1 MSNSTNSNPIPEG
14 FEPNTEG
21 PYSNLIGP
29 LLYKRELGAD
39 GHYKGTVGLLL
50 MDHHVGGNNR
60 GHGGLMLTLLD
71 EAMGMNA
78 YFQKDSLPTVTVSM
92 SVNFIAPTLPGEFVY
107 ATAEVTQV
115 TKTLAFME
123 GKAYCG
129 DTLVG
134 TANGVWKYLNRATKQ
149 NTKEQTHQQAQ
160 QQQ

>member
-1 MSNSTNSNPIPEG
+1 MSNSTRNNSIPEG

-29 LLYKRELGAD
+29 LLYKREMGAD

-50 MDHHVGGNNR
+50 KAHHVGGNNR

-78 YFQKDSLPTVTVSM
+78 YFQKDNIPTVTVSM
-92 SVNFIAPTLPGEFVY
+92 SVNFIAATVPGEFVY

-134 TANGVWKYLNRATKQ
+134 TATGVWKYLHRSPQ
-149 NTKEQTHQQAQ
+149 QHRQQAQ